1 MRPPKTERLPNMKIP
16 KIPETV
22 AKSRTIQGLPCIIIE
37 RTTPNASGRPSES
50 VTLAVFK
57 DDEVGNALADELFD
71 AINKNKVR
79 M

>member
-1 MRPPKTERLPNMKIP
+1 MKIP
-16 KIPETV
+16 KISETV

-37 RTTPNASGRPSES
+37 RTTHNASGRPSES
-50 VTLAVFK
+50 ATLAVFK

-71 AINKNKVR
+71 AINKDKVR